1 MRRGGARDF
10 SIVLAVFAACFIGQ
24 LTLGIHIREC
34 DEALGMESGAIPDS
48 AITASSSYN
57 VPNVGPSNG
66 RLKVERAGGGWC
78 PKPPVEQG
86 VREWLQVDF
95 GSVHMITGVQTQGR
109 FGHGRGLEYAEEYT
123 LEYWRPGLGEWKPYK
138 RWDGKQIMS
147 GNTDTSTVVLHHLL
161 PPVYASQVRI
171 LPYSVHRRTV
181 CLRAEIRGC
190 PSDHG
195 ITSYTIPLDGPAS
208 DNTDVA
214 DLSYDGVVR
223 DDKIQ
228 GGLGRLV
235 DGVRGE
241 DNYKMDIGY
250 GKGNGWVGWRKE
262 SFSKGF
268 VELIFE
274 FSEVRNF
281 SAVHIFTNNF
291 FSKNVQVFSKAR
303 VQFSVGGLHYHGRSV
318 WYTYMPD
325 TVLEN
330 ARDVDIQLHNHV
342 GKYVKIQLYFYSK
355 WIMISEVKFD
365 SEPLAQNVTVDADA
379 PFEDEQIVG
388 GAVDPPWDSPDTT
401 AHKEKDN
408 RTGGGLVE
416 VLIGVLTA
424 ATLILLGICAIVL
437 ALSRRKK
444 HQTIS
449 TSIFKKPFGVAINMK
464 DIFMNLSPH
473 NNNTTAVSNNKN
485 NNHNHGL
492 VIGGGNRHITE
503 NPLAVGEQMR
513 SDSFA
518 SDAYD
523 KSQHVVYETPLLA
536 RKDYETIR
544 SSKDARSTIS
554 AKEFCRSDS
563 ERGSLSSLEI
573 DVRATEYS
581 TRDSVT
587 SLHYRSLQSQPPPP
601 PVPIQVDAPV
611 RPKHLQ
617 CSNTDIPTTRKR
629 FHTAPREKHRMAPP
643 SVSWNISP
651 SMGQVYKCR
660 EADIVQIPRYCLNVV
675 SKLGGSHLG
684 EVAVC
689 DTTMDVR
696 MTDNGRVAAKT
707 CNSDSI
713 REVKFLCSLLDPN
726 LVRVFGVCTN
736 ESPPWLITE
745 YPAEL
750 GDLVIVLRT
759 HSTLTYTTLMFMATQ
774 IASAMKYLES
784 KNVVHKDLA
793 ARNCLVSRGYSIKVA
808 DVAVCNPAY
817 KKDYSEIGNRPP
829 APIRWLPWESIL
841 LDRYT
846 CPSTVWSFAVT
857 MWELLNMARDKP
869 FPHLTNEQVIHNA
882 EQMYYGGE
890 LQVLLPKPNLCP
902 TEIYELM
909 CQCWKRD
916 QNLRPTFKQL
926 YHFLKRNHTTYS
938 CEIDKQLHNVSPM

>member
-1 MRRGGARDF
+1 MSHSGRFLVSDLTFRMWMKIIISM
-10 SIVLAVFAACFIGQ
+10 SIIMYDIVNNVTNDKS
-24 LTLGIHIREC
+24 LTNFWQSIIK
-34 DEALGMESGAIPDS
+34 
-48 AITASSSYN
+48 
-57 VPNVGPSNG
+57 
-66 RLKVERAGGGWC
+66 LKVERAGGGWC
-78 PKPPVEQG
+78 PKPAVEQG

-95 GSVHMITGVQTQGR
+95 KKVHMITGIQTQGR
-109 FGHGRGLEYAEEYT
+109 FGNGRGLEYAEEYT
-123 LEYWRPGLGEWKPYK
+123 IEYLRPGLSDWKPYK
-138 RWDGKQIMS
+138 RWDGKQIIS

-161 PPVYASQVRI
+161 PPVYASQLRI
-171 LPYSVHRRTV
+171 LPYSIHRRTV

-195 ITSYTIPLDGPAS
+195 ITSYTIPLDGSPGN
-208 DNTDVA
+208 NTEVRDF
-214 DLSYDGVVR
+214 SYDGTMLK
-223 DDKIQ
+223 DKIQ
-228 GGLGRLV
+228 GGLGILV
-235 DGVRGE
+235 DGVHGE
-241 DNYKMDIGY
+241 DNFKMDIGY

-262 SFSKGF
+262 SFPEQGF

-274 FSEVRNF
+274 FNEVRNF

-291 FSKNVQVFSKAR
+291 FSKNVQVFSKAK
-303 VQFSVGGLHYHGRSV
+303 VQFSVGGLHYQSRSI

-325 TVLEN
+325 MVLEN
-330 ARDVDIQLHNHV
+330 ARDVDIQLQNHV
-342 GKYVKIQLYFYSK
+342 GKYVKIQLYFSNK

-365 SEPLAQNVTVDADA
+365 SEPLLQNATVDAEMA
-379 PFEDEQIVG
+379 SEDEQLFG
-388 GAVDPPWDSPDTT
+388 GALDPPWDSPDTT
-401 AHKEKDN
+401 THKEKDD
-408 RTGGGLVE
+408 RTGGGGLVE
-416 VLIGVLTA
+416 VFIGVLTA

-444 HQTIS
+444 HQTVIS
-449 TSIFKKPFGVAINMK
+449 TSIFKKPFGGVTMNMK

-473 NNNTTAVSNNKN
+473 NNNTSTN
-485 NNHNHGL
+485 NNNNNSCNNAP
-492 VIGGGNRHITE
+492 GGGSGNRHITE
-503 NPLAVGEQMR
+503 NPLPIGEQMR
-513 SDSFA
+513 SDSFT
-518 SDAYD
+518 SDVYD
-523 KSQHVVYETPLLA
+523 KSQHVVYETPLLS

-544 SSKDARSTIS
+544 CSSKITDVKSSAIS
-554 AKEFCRSDS
+554 AQEFCHSDS

-573 DVRATEYS
+573 EARPTEHS
-581 TRDSVT
+581 IRDSVT
-587 SLHYRSLQSQPPPP
+587 SLHYRSLQNQALPMLVAD
-601 PVPIQVDAPV
+601 VPI

-617 CSNTDIPTTRKR
+617 CTADVPSRKR

-651 SMGQVYKCR
+651 SMGQAYKCR

-675 SKLGGSHLG
+675 SKLGSSHLG
-684 EVAVC
+684 EVAIC
-689 DTTMDVR
+689 ETLDVR
-696 MTDNGRVAAKT
+696 ITDNGRVAAKVCT
-707 CNSDSI
+707 RDST

-726 LVRVFGVCTN
+726 LVRVFGVCAN

-841 LDRYT
+841 LDRHT

-857 MWELLNMARDKP
+857 MWELLSMARDKP

-902 TEIYELM
+902 AEIYELM

-938 CEIDKQLHNVSPM
+938 CEIDKQLHNVSPI

>member
-1 MRRGGARDF
+1 MKWRGAHDF
-10 SIVLAVFAACFIGQ
+10 SIALAVSAVCFIGQ
-24 LTLGIHIREC
+24 LTLGFHIKEC
-34 DEALGMESGAIPDS
+34 DKPLGMESGAIPDS

-86 VREWLQVDF
+86 VREWLQVSF
-95 GSVHMITGVQTQGR
+95 GSVHLITGIQTQGR
-109 FGHGRGLEYAEEYT
+109 FGNGRGLEYAEEYT
-123 LEYWRPGLGEWKPYK
+123 LEYWRPEFAEWKKYK
-138 RWDGKQIMS
+138 RWDGKEIMS

-161 PPVYASQVRI
+161 PPVFATQVRI
-171 LPYSVHRRTV
+171 LPYSIHRRTV

-195 ITSYTIPLDGPAS
+195 IISYTIPIDSSSG
-208 DNTDVA
+208 DNTDGG
-214 DLSYDGVVR
+214 DSSYDGEKR
-223 DDKIQ
+223 DGKYQ

-235 DGVRGE
+235 DGIYGV

-250 GKGNGWVGWRKE
+250 GKGNGWIGWRKE
-262 SFSKGF
+262 SFTKGF
-268 VELIFE
+268 IELIFE
-274 FSEVRNF
+274 FDEVRNF

-303 VQFSVGGLHYHGRSV
+303 VQFSIGGQHFHGRSV

-342 GKYVKIQLYFYSK
+342 GKFVKIQLFFSNK

-365 SEPLAQNVTVDADA
+365 SEPLPENCTVDADA
-379 PFEDEQIVG
+379 QFEDEQLVG
-388 GAVDPPWDSPDTT
+388 GAVDPPWESPDATT
-401 AHKEKDN
+401 HKEKD
-408 RTGGGLVE
+408 GKDSGLVE

-437 ALSRRKK
+437 VLSRRKK

-449 TSIFKKPFGVAINMK
+449 SSIFKKPFGVAINMK

-473 NNNTTAVSNNKN
+473 NTTANANIIN
-485 NNHNHGL
+485 NNN
-492 VIGGGNRHITE
+492 ISRHITE
-503 NPLAVGEQMR
+503 NPLPVCEQMR
-513 SDSFA
+513 IDGFA
-518 SDAYD
+518 SDVYD
-523 KSQHVVYETPLLA
+523 KSQHNVIYETPLLA

-544 SSKDARSTIS
+544 SSKVTDAKCAMSV
-554 AKEFCRSDS
+554 KEFGRSDS

-573 DVRATEYS
+573 DVRPTEYS

-587 SLHYRSLQSQPPPP
+587 SLHYRSLQTQNAL
-601 PVPIQVDAPV
+601 PVAITDSPTRSKQL
-611 RPKHLQ
+611 LQ
-617 CSNTDIPTTRKR
+617 CSDVPSRKR
-629 FHTAPREKHRMAPP
+629 YHTAPREKHRMAPP
-643 SVSWNISP
+643 PVSWNISP
-651 SMGQVYKCR
+651 SMGQAYKCR

-684 EVAVC
+684 DVAIC
-689 DTTMDVR
+689 ETTDISI
-696 MTDNGRVAAKT
+696 TENGRVVAKT
-707 CNSDSI
+707 CPAGST

-726 LVRVFGVCTN
+726 LVRVFGVCAN

-808 DVAVCNPAY
+808 DIAVCNPAY

-857 MWELLNMARDKP
+857 MWELLSMARDKP

-909 CQCWKRD
+909 CECWKRD
-916 QNLRPTFKQL
+916 QNHRPTFKQL

-938 CEIDKQLHNVSPM
+938 CEIDKQLHNISPV